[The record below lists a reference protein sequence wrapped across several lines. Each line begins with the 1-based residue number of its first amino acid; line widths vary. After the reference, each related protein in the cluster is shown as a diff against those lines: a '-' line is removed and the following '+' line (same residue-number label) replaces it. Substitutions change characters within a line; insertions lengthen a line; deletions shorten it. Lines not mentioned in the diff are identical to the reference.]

1 MKIKSLLNLAE
12 AKVYLDTV
20 DFDSVLLQ
28 DFLKKEKIKAEI
40 YDSTGKHNEYPV
52 IEYSG
57 SKESLKKLI
66 HEFFGDDDLN
76 STIQESFDAEEKVI
90 RTYSKGNDRAV
101 MKKQEDNSIIIVYTM
116 ARATAGGGLKYEFKN
131 ANEATKYLESSGWK
145 LDELHEAGQV
155 MGKMYGYE
163 QLYKKANKEA
173 KIVMSDE
180 KHVVVHFSEMYKG
193 SMDEYKEKD
202 FKSLEDAETFLVK
215 DGWKKDSTWNVKTRK
230 WDKVK

>member
-20 DFDSVLLQ
+20 DFDSILLQ
-28 DFLKKEKIKAEI
+28 DFLKKEKIDAKI

-57 SKESLKKLI
+57 SKASLKKLI
-66 HEFFGDDDLN
+66 HEFFGDDDLSN
-76 STIQESFDAEEKVI
+76 TIEESTDHFKKI
-90 RTYSKGNDRAV
+90 RTYTKGSIRADMYIYKDEQV
-101 MKKQEDNSIIIVYTM
+101 WVSWQYEQKKFPNV
-116 ARATAGGGLKYEFKN
+116 N
-131 ANEATKYLESSGWK
+131 AATKFLEDKGYK
-145 LDELHEAGQV
+145 LEDLYEAGQV

-163 QLYKKANKEA
+163 QLYKKGDKEA
-173 KIVMSDE
+173 KVVMSDE
-180 KHVVVHFSEMYKG
+180 KHVVVHFSEMFKG
-193 SMDEYKEKD
+193 VMDEYKEKD
-202 FKSLEDAETFLVK
+202 FKSLEDAEKFLSK